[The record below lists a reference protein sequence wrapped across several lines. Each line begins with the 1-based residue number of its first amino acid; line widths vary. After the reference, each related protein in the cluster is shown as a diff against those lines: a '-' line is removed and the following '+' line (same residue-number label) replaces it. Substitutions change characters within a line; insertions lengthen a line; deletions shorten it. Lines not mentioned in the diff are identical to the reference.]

1 MNEGSKSVLVVVP
14 TYNEREN
21 LPLLVREIM
30 TRERYRVMVMD
41 DGSPDGTGE
50 VADELADEFPDRVE
64 VVHRTGPRG
73 LGRSYIDGFQR
84 AVNTD
89 ADVICQMDAD
99 LSHDPKCLPDLV
111 AATEYFDLVIGS
123 RYIPGGDIVNW
134 PMRRRLLSSWANR
147 YIRGVTRLQVRDCT
161 SGFRSWRREAL
172 CRMPLA
178 ESCTDGYAF
187 LVEMLCTAAGRRLT
201 IGERPITFVER
212 RHGESKLSSAMLFES
227 IVTPWRFAFQKSSKE
242 PRPPQ
247 NLGNR

>member
-50 VADELADEFPDRVE
+50 VADELADEFPNRVE

-73 LGRSYIDGFQR
+73 LGRSYIDGLQR

-99 LSHDPKCLPDLV
+99 LSHDPK
-111 AATEYFDLVIGS
+111 
-123 RYIPGGDIVNW
+123 
-134 PMRRRLLSSWANR
+134 
-147 YIRGVTRLQVRDCT
+147 
-161 SGFRSWRREAL
+161 
-172 CRMPLA
+172 
-178 ESCTDGYAF
+178 
-187 LVEMLCTAAGRRLT
+187 
-201 IGERPITFVER
+201 
-212 RHGESKLSSAMLFES
+212 
-227 IVTPWRFAFQKSSKE
+227 
-242 PRPPQ
+242 
-247 NLGNR
+247 